1 MRISGRIIFAVLIIM
16 MGCLINP
23 QVRSVANFAE
33 NSASPFF
40 QLKKNKNEKLRGP
53 HVFKVVD
60 DIKYGE
66 HERNRLDLYVPED
79 GNNFP
84 CVMWIHGGALKRGD
98 KKDAVNVNVCEFLAS
113 LGFVVAAV
121 NYRLSPPARFPDF
134 NHDIAAAFSW
144 LYQNI
149 ESYRGNHDQIFIMGA
164 SADAYLAAS
173 VALDSSY
180 LVPHNIS
187 ANNIAG
193 AVLIS
198 GTYDLHF
205 LQGSKRLGAQFGTSE
220 EILQK
225 GSPITFAGK
234 NAPPLLLLYADDDLP
249 GRDKMSHNFI
259 DALEKAGHRS
269 NEIHKIPNR
278 THRSLGSRFADEDD
292 PAARYI
298 WEFLNKYRN

>member
-1 MRISGRIIFAVLIIM
+1 MS
-16 MGCLINP
+16 P
-23 QVRSVANFAE
+23 QVRSAANFPE
-33 NSASPFF
+33 NSAAPFF
-40 QLKKNKNEKLRGP
+40 QFKKNNNEKLRGP
-53 HVFKVVD
+53 YVFKVVD
-60 DIKYGE
+60 DKKYGK
-66 HERNRLDLYVPED
+66 HERNRLDLYVPENR
-79 GNNFP
+79 NNFP

-113 LGFVVAAV
+113 LGFSVAAV

-164 SADAYLAAS
+164 SAGAYLAAS

-180 LVPHNIS
+180 LAPHNLS
-187 ANNIAG
+187 TNNIAG

-205 LQGSKRLGAQFGTSE
+205 LQGSNRLSEQFGASE
-220 EILQK
+220 EILEK
-225 GSPITFAGK
+225 GSPIMYVSE
-234 NAPPLLLLYADDDLP
+234 NAPPFLMLYADDDLP
-249 GRDKMSHNFI
+249 GRDKMSHNLI
-259 DALEKAGHRS
+259 DALEKAGHKN
-269 NEIHKIPNR
+269 NEIHEIPNR

-292 PAARYI
+292 SAARYI